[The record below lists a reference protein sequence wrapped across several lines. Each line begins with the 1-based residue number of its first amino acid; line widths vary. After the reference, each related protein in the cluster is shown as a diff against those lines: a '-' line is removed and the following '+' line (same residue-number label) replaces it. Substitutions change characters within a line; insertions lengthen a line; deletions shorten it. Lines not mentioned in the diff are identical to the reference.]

1 MRGAGTGGHMRG
13 AGTGGR
19 CRGAGSGD
27 HVISSYSTRTPKGT
41 CLSVFGGSGEAAGG
55 GTIIAVSGGGT
66 IVVSCG
72 IIIAAD
78 GGDSDFAAG
87 GGWLGRRGNDFSA
100 DLTDVNDG
108 SSTFAL
114 RSALLEAHFRARGY
128 TDFAVD
134 GGWLTGTSS
143 TVKDE
148 PARFRT

>member
-1 MRGAGTGGHMRG
+1 MAGGII
-13 AGTGGR
+13 
-19 CRGAGSGD
+19 
-27 HVISSYSTRTPKGT
+27 V
-41 CLSVFGGSGEAAGG
+41 AAGG

-66 IVVSCG
+66 IIVVSCG

-78 GGDSDFAAG
+78 GGDSDFTAG

-134 GGWLTGTSS
+134 GGTSS

-148 PARFRT
+148 PARFST